1 MEAAERKKRD
11 VEDQDKDGDVC
22 DSQVGVLRAGEGSRA
37 ADSLLEM
44 IVRLCSTLHWARE
57 SLTCA
62 IEVGTSPQFDHVA
75 AAIKPQRKFRGVG
88 NTIRTSTPRSMLMS
102 MYTLPT
108 RKIGPMAFAFSG
120 VIEGTI
126 FEKRRAGSMQ
136 FKISWEAPRLAG
148 TGKSP
153 ARVRQQPIAA
163 GMACRRLSSVEVS
176 LKMIR

>member
-1 MEAAERKKRD
+1 
-11 VEDQDKDGDVC
+11 
-22 DSQVGVLRAGEGSRA
+22 
-37 ADSLLEM
+37 
-44 IVRLCSTLHWARE
+44 
-57 SLTCA
+57 
-62 IEVGTSPQFDHVA
+62 
-75 AAIKPQRKFRGVG
+75 
-88 NTIRTSTPRSMLMS
+88 MS

-153 ARVRQQPIAA
+153 ALVRQQPIAA
-163 GMACRRLSSVEVS
+163 GMACCQMSSVQS
-176 LKMIR
+176 LRMMI